1 MQIRREKRDR
11 NYIKKEGLSSRQ
23 PNLLLNLK
31 SNTMK
36 NTVQKYSI
44 FSIPPN
50 KMKKNDVIKHI
61 FGFFVN
67 CTCQKNG

>member
-1 MQIRREKRDR
+1 MQIRREKRQR

-36 NTVQKYSI
+36 NTMQR
-44 FSIPPN
+44 
-50 KMKKNDVIKHI
+50 
-61 FGFFVN
+61 
-67 CTCQKNG
+67 